1 MITQIRNLILEKDCN
16 CETFCQV
23 CLRMFFADPRVKLS
37 EHEGLANATLRI
49 EDIDFDDRAVY
60 MCSATNEF
68 GVGNN
73 TVMVRV
79 KGEYRRNLWL
89 CCRKLFRHLLHKK
102 CASDIAIKWF
112 ARKSNVS
119 LILTDGKH

>member
-1 MITQIRNLILEKDCN
+1 ML
-16 CETFCQV
+16 
-23 CLRMFFADPRVKLS
+23 FFADPRVKLS
-37 EHEGLANATLRI
+37 EHEGIANATLRI

-79 KGEYRRNLWL
+79 KGEYQQNQCLHSRTFFGNYYAKRF
-89 CCRKLFRHLLHKK
+89 RKRH
-102 CASDIAIKWF
+102 C
-112 ARKSNVS
+112 
-119 LILTDGKH
+119 